1 LLLSDTLLRSQVKGL
16 DVDSLYISHIQVNQA
31 MKQRRRTYRAH
42 GRVNP
47 YMSRPCHVEI
57 ILAPKAEVV
66 AKEVT
71 PASMSVKQRAQQRT
85 LTLRSGSTSVSA

>member
-1 LLLSDTLLRSQVKGL
+1 
-16 DVDSLYISHIQVNQA
+16 
-31 MKQRRRTYRAH
+31 
-42 GRVNP
+42 
-47 YMSRPCHVEI
+47 VEI

>member
-1 LLLSDTLLRSQVKGL
+1 VKGL
-16 DVDSLYISHIQVNQA
+16 DVDTLYITHIQVNQA

-57 ILAPKAEVV
+57 ILAPKDEKVVKEAEI
-66 AKEVT
+66 EHST
-71 PASMSVKQRAQQRT
+71 RLQRARGA
-85 LTLRSGSTSVSA
+85 LKSGMKSL